1 MWSSFLHWLRSAK
14 ASAMLPARGRSRRRS
29 SRRPVRWARPIFE
42 RLDERLTP
50 SALGTY
56 ALLEG
61 STFGSGSDLV
71 SSTAA
76 WSVIAN
82 DSWLHTSSSGNSN
95 GLATFTFDANPG
107 PTRVGTV
114 TIAGQTLEVIQ
125 AGNDYL
131 PTSLSSTLILG
142 VQKPTGIAVDGSGN
156 IYVADDYDNT
166 VKMGSPATQTVTT
179 VVSSGLTSPTGLA
192 VDAAGNVYI
201 ADTGDDAIKMWSPAT
216 GTLSTLVDSTQGL
229 SMPFGVAVDASGS
242 NVYIA
247 DTANNAIKVLD
258 VATKSLSTLINT
270 GLNEPYGVAVDDL
283 GNVYIADTGNGA
295 LKEWNAST
303 ASVSTLASGLT
314 SPYALAVDGQGNVY
328 IVDSVDDTLKEW
340 NASTQTIRTL
350 IGGGPN
356 SPQGVAVDGAGN
368 VFIADTGG
376 KAIAGF
382 AQVYVPIDAFS
393 EPATAGSDMTQP
405 ILFTSNLVEAA
416 FTPSSD
422 QSWLTVSE
430 TAAGVIEFSF
440 TQNLG
445 PARTADLTIL
455 GQTIKVTQTAAGSDP
470 VRPDPV
476 VDGPLSAVAFA
487 PPIVSAGEPF
497 TQTVFQFTDDLASDT
512 VDDFIAVVELGDGN
526 SVTLTSTPSANG
538 QIVQDASIGGVP
550 TFDVQLSYA
559 YEEAIT
565 PVAAAVFSVTVYDI
579 DEGLPIVATTYNVG
593 ALTAPFTVPAAF
605 PTGPILVAPSDQTA
619 IAGVYQSFD
628 LGTFADPVVGPVA
641 VDVNWD
647 DGSADT
653 QFADTNNGPVGA
665 SGHTFAAGTYAVT
678 VTVTDIAGLSDA
690 TSFLVDVASPA
701 PANLARV
708 FIANAVPVPS
718 SSPPISADLPPA
730 FATITSPVTPSNNV
744 IVDLAVVAVPAAAP
758 ADNNGAANPA
768 APELSTVASESGNA
782 ARANQPAEHST
793 NERVENTA
801 RIFESVRESRGMG
814 HASNPQTS
822 SPIHARGTSRP
833 ATALA
838 TGGEA
843 VFGLVD
849 DRSDTLVHLFVP
861 ISRSERIRGEFAEE
875 EIAESSWHF
884 PSMSPLEQPPVSE
897 EFIGK
902 MLGVLIIITLVAGK
916 S

>member
-1 MWSSFLHWLRSAK
+1 
-14 ASAMLPARGRSRRRS
+14 
-29 SRRPVRWARPIFE
+29 VRWARPVFE
-42 RLDERLTP
+42 QLADRNTP
-50 SALGTY
+50 SSLGTY

-82 DSWLHTSSSGNSN
+82 DSWLHSSSSGTAN

-107 PTRVGTV
+107 PTRYGTL
-114 TIAGQTLEVIQ
+114 TIAGQTLEVVQ

-131 PTSLSSTLILG
+131 PTSLTSPLILG
-142 VQKPTGIAVDGSGN
+142 VQKPSGIAVDGSGN

-166 VKMGSPATQTVTT
+166 VKMWSPTTQTVTT

-216 GTLSTLVDSTQGL
+216 GLLSTLVDSTQGL

-247 DTANNAIKVLD
+247 DTANNAIKVLN
-258 VATKSLSTLINT
+258 VATDSLSTLINT

-295 LKEWNAST
+295 LEEWNAST
-303 ASVSTLASGLT
+303 ASVSTLAGGLT

-350 IGGGPN
+350 IAGGPN

-368 VFIADTGG
+368 ILIADTGG

-405 ILFTSNLVEAA
+405 ILFTSDLVEAA

-422 QSWLTVSE
+422 QSWLTASE
-430 TAAGVIEFSF
+430 TAAGVIEFSYA
-440 TQNLG
+440 QNLG
-445 PARTADLTIL
+445 PARTADVTVL
-455 GQTIKVTQTAAGSDP
+455 GQTIEVTQAAAGSDP

-487 PPIVSAGEPF
+487 PPAVSEGEPF
-497 TQTVFQFTDDLASDT
+497 TQAVFLFTDALASDT
-512 VDDFIAVVELGDGN
+512 VDDFTAVVQLGDGN
-526 SVTLTSTPSANG
+526 SVTLTSAPSAFG
-538 QIVQDASIGGVP
+538 QIVQDASIDGVP

-559 YEEAIT
+559 YEKAIT
-565 PVAAAVFSVTVYDI
+565 PFAAAVFSVTVYDT
-579 DEGLPIVATTYNVG
+579 DDGPIVATTYNVG
-593 ALTAPFTVPAAF
+593 ALAAPFTVPGAF
-605 PTGPILVAPSDQTA
+605 PAGPSLVAPSDQTA

-628 LGTFADPVVGPVA
+628 LGSFTDPAAGPSG
-641 VDVNWD
+641 VDVNWS

-653 QFADTNNGPVGA
+653 QFTVTSAGPLGDA
-665 SGHTFAAGTYAVT
+665 GHIFAAGTYTVT
-678 VTVTDIAGLSDA
+678 VTVTDSIGLADS

-701 PANLARV
+701 PVNPPPIVVA
-708 FIANAVPVPS
+708 IAAPVPS
-718 SSPPISADLPPA
+718 NVAPIAFVAALPTAVPQSTSAD
-730 FATITSPVTPSNNV
+730 TPTM
-744 IVDLAVVAVPAAAP
+744 DLGVVAVAVAAP
-758 ADNNGAANPA
+758 ADNNAAANPA
-768 APELSTVASESGNA
+768 ATELSTVTSDSGNA
-782 ARANQPAEHST
+782 ARTNQPAEHST
-793 NERVENTA
+793 NSHAEGAGRNIE
-801 RIFESVRESRGMG
+801 IFRESRGMG
-814 HASNPQTS
+814 RAANPQTS
-822 SPIHARGTSRP
+822 SPIHARGTTRAA
-833 ATALA
+833 ATVAM
-838 TGGEA
+838 GDEA
-843 VFGLVD
+843 VFGSLD
-849 DRSDTLVHLFVP
+849 DRSDPLVHLFAPV
-861 ISRSERIRGEFAEE
+861 SRSHRMRGEVAEE
-875 EIAESSWHF
+875 EIAESAWHF
-884 PSMSPLEQPPVSE
+884 PAVSPLEQPPVNE

-902 MLGVLIIITLVAGK
+902 LLGVLIILTLVAGK
-916 S
+916 T